1 MVLSGDW
8 SGNIFGWSVKS
19 LESGEAVEVS
29 GSKKKQK
36 SEKGAVTSS
45 SSVRL
50 VSVGDVAFV

>member
-45 SSVRL
+45 SSVRY
-50 VSVGDVAFV
+50 V